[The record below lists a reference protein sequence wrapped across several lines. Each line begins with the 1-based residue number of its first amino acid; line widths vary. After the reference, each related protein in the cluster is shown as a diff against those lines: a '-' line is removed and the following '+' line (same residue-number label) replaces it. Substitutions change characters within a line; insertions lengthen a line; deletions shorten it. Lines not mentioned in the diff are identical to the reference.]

1 MLQLRFITNYTAF
14 CNLLPKSDEEPC
26 GIAFNL
32 PRVRRPNHVFDIQL
46 SDGTNDTCSLQGP
59 QCGLLA
65 RSALG
70 AY

>member
-32 PRVRRPNHVFDIQL
+32 PRVRRPNHVFDVYIP
-46 SDGTNDTCSLQGP
+46 SENSSTAVNNHHMKF
-59 QCGLLA
+59 
-65 RSALG
+65 
-70 AY
+70 